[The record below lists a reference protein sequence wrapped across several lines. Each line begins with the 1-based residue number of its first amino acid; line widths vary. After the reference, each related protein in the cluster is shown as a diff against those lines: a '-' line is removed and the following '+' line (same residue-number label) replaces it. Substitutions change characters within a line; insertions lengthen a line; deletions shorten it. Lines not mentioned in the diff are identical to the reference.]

1 MSQGSVAVHGSEAHH
16 PGPGTYAF
24 IALVL
29 SMITLL
35 EFWAFYMPWLH
46 QIGLFMPVL
55 IVLSGI
61 KFSLVAMF
69 YMHLKFDHGV
79 FSKLLVLGVILAAC
93 IMMALL
99 TLFFVSHPPGIL

>member
-46 QIGLFMPVL
+46 EIGLSDAD
-55 IVLSGI
+55 I
-61 KFSLVAMF
+61 A
-69 YMHLKFDHGV
+69 
-79 FSKLLVLGVILAAC
+79 KLRVEGAV
-93 IMMALL
+93 
-99 TLFFVSHPPGIL
+99 